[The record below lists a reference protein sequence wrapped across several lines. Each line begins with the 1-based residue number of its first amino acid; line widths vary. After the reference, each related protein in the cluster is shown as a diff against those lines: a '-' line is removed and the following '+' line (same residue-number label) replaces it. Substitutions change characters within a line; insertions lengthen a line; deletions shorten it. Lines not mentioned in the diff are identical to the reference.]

1 MIETKRLYLK
11 PLTYN
16 QLLKYIQGENLLE
29 KELNLNSTS
38 RVISP
43 ELKEALETSILP
55 NVKDK
60 NKNYLYYTLW
70 TIISKSDNKMVADLC
85 IIGEPNANGEIEIG
99 YGTYEEFQRKG
110 YMTEAVSGIIEWAKS
125 QHNVNSVL
133 ASTEKSNIASFKVL
147 EKNNFKKTDETETL
161 FNWRHSLN

>member
-60 NKNYLYYTLW
+60 NKNYLYYLCFLRSGRP
-70 TIISKSDNKMVADLC
+70 SKEASV
-85 IIGEPNANGEIEIG
+85 EPYSLLQELHS
-99 YGTYEEFQRKG
+99 T
-110 YMTEAVSGIIEWAKS
+110 
-125 QHNVNSVL
+125 SV
-133 ASTEKSNIASFKVL
+133 EK
-147 EKNNFKKTDETETL
+147 KK
-161 FNWRHSLN
+161 